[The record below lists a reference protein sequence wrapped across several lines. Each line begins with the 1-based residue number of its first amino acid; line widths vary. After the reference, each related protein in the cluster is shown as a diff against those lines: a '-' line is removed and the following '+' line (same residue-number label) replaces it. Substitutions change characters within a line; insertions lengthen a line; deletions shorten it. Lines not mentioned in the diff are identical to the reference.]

1 MYERVLVPMDGSKR
15 AERILPFVE
24 KLASGFDSEVIFLQV
39 IDINLLY
46 TGPYTYLSEI
56 EFGENETRRMKQEAE
71 TYLETL
77 QEKFEAKG
85 IRARYFISEG
95 SIVNTIINTAER
107 EGANLIAMASHGR
120 TGLARVFYGS
130 IAAGVLHLIDRPLLI
145 IRSEGHE

>member
-56 EFGENETRRMKQEAE
+56 EFGENETRRMKQEAK